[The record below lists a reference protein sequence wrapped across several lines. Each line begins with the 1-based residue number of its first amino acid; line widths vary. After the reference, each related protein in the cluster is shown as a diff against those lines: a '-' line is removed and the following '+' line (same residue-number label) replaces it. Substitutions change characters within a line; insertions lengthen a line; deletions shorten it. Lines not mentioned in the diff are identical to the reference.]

1 MLAEEAESCAR
12 LAVTLD
18 VGTIDT
24 IRLTMRL
31 LVPVD
36 NGGCPEDIE
45 WHFIGHLQRNKV
57 KQLAAVQ
64 GLAMVETVSSQKLAD
79 ALNKTFAEQERTVSV
94 LIQVNTSRE
103 ENKHGVLEDEVVAV
117 AKHITASCPALR
129 LCGLMTIGNLEQSL
143 APEETNPDFETLV
156 RCRAAVA
163 SELGRDAE
171 ELELSM
177 GMSSDYETAIRQGST
192 NVRVGSTIFGARH
205 YAPK

>member
-1 MLAEEAESCAR
+1 MGV
-12 LAVTLD
+12 AVSKTKPLD
-18 VGTIDT
+18 MILKIHEQCGHRRFGENYVQE
-24 IRLTMRL
+24 
-31 LVPVD
+31 LVDKAADPR
-36 NGGCPEDIE
+36 CPEDIE

-143 APEETNPDFETLV
+143 APEKQTPTL
-156 RCRAAVA
+156 RHW
-163 SELGRDAE
+163 LGV
-171 ELELSM
+171 
-177 GMSSDYETAIRQGST
+177 GRQW
-192 NVRVGSTIFGARH
+192 
-205 YAPK
+205 